1 MAAEQGS
8 GAALNPALTQVLEY
22 DTYNMGRSG
31 SILADVL
38 FERSLAALAVVVGG
52 QVGGILYL
60 LHFLSV
66 PSSPF
71 RLSVGRSSVSQSRS
85 GKLLGERRQRRHVFA
100 LRPQRGGRGR
110 ATNEIGRDKLGK
122 KRLASARSVL
132 EYYVCLPV

>member
-8 GAALNPALTQVLEY
+8 GAALNPALTQVL

-66 PSSPF
+66 PSSHGAE
-71 RLSVGRSSVSQSRS
+71 SCADGGRRE
-85 GKLLGERRQRRHVFA
+85 ERRQRRHVFA
-100 LRPQRGGRGR
+100 LRPQRGGRGGQ
-110 ATNEIGRDKLGK
+110 EIGRDKRGK
-122 KRLASARSVL
+122 KEMAPICSLYSRACVPAVKR
-132 EYYVCLPV
+132 